1 MMTHTAEQINEWSN
15 SWTTLPIEEYFAKR
29 PPKLSATGEHG
40 NVPPVNQEVHL
51 KATSQTKIPGRN
63 SFLVDLGSMVS
74 VIGKDTEQEM
84 KATSDKY
91 GYETQYIKRSSRLN
105 INGVGAGSAPCDF
118 EVIAPIAVHFAEQEA
133 TKESFRANVATGS
146 GASLPAILGS
156 NSMCE
161 KDSVIVL
168 RKGKEMLVFPGP
180 GGYKIE
186 WSPGTKML
194 PMKNAPS
201 GHLVVLCDEFEKLPK
216 SKDAKESI
224 AFWTDH
230 SNKE

>member
-1 MMTHTAEQINEWSN
+1 
-15 SWTTLPIEEYFAKR
+15 
-29 PPKLSATGEHG
+29 
-40 NVPPVNQEVHL
+40 
-51 KATSQTKIPGRN
+51 
-63 SFLVDLGSMVS
+63 
-74 VIGKDTEQEM
+74 M
-84 KATSDKY
+84 KTTSDKY

-118 EVIAPIAVHFAEQEA
+118 EVIAPIAVHFAEQDA